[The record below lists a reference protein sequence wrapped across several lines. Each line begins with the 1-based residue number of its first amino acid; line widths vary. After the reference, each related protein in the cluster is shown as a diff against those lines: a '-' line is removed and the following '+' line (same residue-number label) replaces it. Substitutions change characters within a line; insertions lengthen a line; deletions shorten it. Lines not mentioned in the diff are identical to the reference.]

1 MMQSTGEVSVHRE
14 PSSAKRLLGRLF
26 EQVVHRQWS
35 RPEQADHI
43 MVLIVFN
50 WYWIDANF
58 VQKADR

>member
-14 PSSAKRLLGRLF
+14 PSSAKRLLGLLF

-43 MVLIVFN
+43 MVLIASK
-50 WYWIDANF
+50 WHKIDANF